1 MAERAIMP
9 VAAWRVTL
17 DGEDLTATMN
27 PRLISLSIAEKRGD
41 EADQLDIVLHDTD
54 GRLAIPKA
62 GAKLTVRLGWRQGS
76 GLPTGL
82 IGKGVYTVDEA
93 TFAGP
98 PDQITIRARSA
109 DMTDAFRVRRDRAF
123 VGKTVKDVLTE
134 IAADN
139 GLTPRID
146 DGLGAKVIP
155 ALGSGARS
163 DAALL
168 RALGKRFDAVATVKG
183 GTLIF
188 TPAGGGKSASGTTLP
203 TETIDRT
210 ATVSIDYQ
218 RVERDK
224 YDGAEAAWHDKASG
238 TRQTVRAGHTGEGK
252 AKRVRKVYANETD
265 ARHAAEAENSR
276 QSRAKAKATVAL
288 AHGRPDIFPE
298 RPVTLAGFKA
308 EIDARKW
315 IVAECTHAMDG
326 SGGLTTRLT
335 LEAVS

>member
-1 MAERAIMP
+1 MAEPAKMP
-9 VAAWRVTL
+9 IAAWKVTL
-17 DGEDLTATMN
+17 DGRDLTETMN

-54 GRLAIPKA
+54 GLLDIPKSGARLA
-62 GAKLTVRLGWRQGS
+62 VQLGWLQGS
-76 GLPTGL
+76 GLPGGL
-82 IGKGVYTVDEA
+82 VGKGTYTVDEA

-109 DMTDAFRVRRDRAF
+109 DFTDAFRVRRERAF
-123 VGKTVKDVLTE
+123 VGKTVGEVLSA
-134 IAADN
+134 IASDN

-146 DGLGAKVIP
+146 DGLAAKVIP

-168 RALGKRFDAVATVKG
+168 RALGKRFDAVATVKAG
-183 GTLIF
+183 VLIF
-188 TPAGGGKSASGTTLP
+188 APAGGGKSASGKALP

-224 YDGAEAAWHDKASG
+224 YDGAEAVWHDKATG
-238 TRQTVRAGHTGEGK
+238 ERATVSAGHKGDGK
-252 AKRVRKVYANETD
+252 AKRVRKVHATEAD
-265 ARHAAEAENSR
+265 ARDAAEAENSR
-276 QSRAKAKATVAL
+276 LSRAKAKATLEL
-288 AHGRPDIFPE
+288 AYGRPDIFPE
-298 RPVTLAGFKA
+298 RPVALSGFKA

-315 IVAECTHAMDG
+315 IVAQCNHGMDG
-326 SGGLTTRLT
+326 SGGLKTRLM